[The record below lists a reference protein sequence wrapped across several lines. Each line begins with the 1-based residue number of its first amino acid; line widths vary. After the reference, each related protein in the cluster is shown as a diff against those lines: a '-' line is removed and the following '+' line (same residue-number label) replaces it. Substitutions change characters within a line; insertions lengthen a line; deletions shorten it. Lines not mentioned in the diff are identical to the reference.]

1 MFLRTAA
8 ALLAISTLGV
18 NASYEKIAGYE
29 PGSAVTDHNAVDLDQ
44 KAMEDALGNSND
56 DAYGIATNIYS
67 MGGNS
72 KSYAAISIVLTAD
85 VEKGTDIKGKDMDGN
100 SVIGK
105 AYATYKSGSGETMIK
120 VQYPTSAVQDGHLKC
135 KVGGLIGADQVKTG
149 CLEESGELEIAGT
162 MYPYTYDIEKDN
174 KNGRTIQGFSTSAES
189 KMYECNNG
197 CPYTEYEK
205 YFKYFGDHDYADK
218 WIMAGLKKEK
228 VTYSSGKSFDFT
240 QYGFPGRKEVVKK
253 GTVYLNF
260 YMYIIRE
267 LYDAI
272 GDCKQQCATCNDDSV
287 HAWDEAV
294 AYYTGSLEGQIGKDQ
309 SSKLLHELADKR
321 CQNFKTCGAGGD
333 MAVGQAMV
341 NYEIFKLFNRGKK
354 ELAEGKCEVVEPIV
368 DDIIAL
374 MSVPMVQ
381 GAQRYAWRVAN
392 EDTDMEKKNAEGLIF
407 TMAILPR
414 VADCDKDAADILL
427 KNMQV
432 TTTYE
437 GVNFPVVKSTF
448 ESVYKCMGITCAQIG
463 GLLSGDDGVYY
474 TDAEPCVD
482 AAFDTNTSPASIKT
496 ETVALVTALGA
507 VAANFL

>member
-1 MFLRTAA
+1 
-8 ALLAISTLGV
+8 
-18 NASYEKIAGYE
+18 
-29 PGSAVTDHNAVDLDQ
+29 
-44 KAMEDALGNSND
+44 METALGTSTEED
-56 DAYGIATNIYS
+56 YLIATDIYS

-72 KSYAAISIVLTAD
+72 KSYAAISITLTAD
-85 VEKGTDIKGKDMDGN
+85 VAKGTEIKGKAMDGN
-100 SVIGK
+100 SVMGK
-105 AYATYKSGSGETMIK
+105 AYSDYASGATMIK

-135 KVGGLIGADQVKTG
+135 KVGGLIPADQVTTG

-162 MYPYTYDIEKDN
+162 MYPYTYEPMKDN

-189 KMYECNNG
+189 KMYTCTNG
-197 CPYTEYEK
+197 CPYAEYNK
-205 YFKYFGDHDYADK
+205 YFEYYGDHDYADK
-218 WIMAGLKKEK
+218 WIMAGLKGEK
-228 VTYSSGKSFDFT
+228 VTYSSGKSFDFSK
-240 QYGFPGRKEVVKK
+240 YGFPGRKEVVKK
-253 GTVYLNF
+253 GTVYSNF

-272 GDCKQQCATCNDDSV
+272 GDCKLKCATCNDDSV

-294 AYYTGSLEGQIGKDQ
+294 AYYTGSLEGQIGMDQ

-333 MAVGQAMV
+333 MASGQAMV
-341 NYEIFKLFNRGKK
+341 NYEIFKLFDAGKK
-354 ELAEGKCEVVEPIV
+354 ELAAGKCETVTPIV

-392 EDTDMEKKNAEGLIF
+392 EETDMEKKNAEGIIF

-414 VADCDKDAADILL
+414 VADCDADAADILL

-437 GVNFPVVKSTF
+437 GAVDFPLVKSTF
-448 ESVYKCMGITCAQIG
+448 ESVYECMGITCAQIG
-463 GLLSGDDGVYY
+463 GLLDGEEYY
-474 TDAEPCVD
+474 PDVMPCVD
-482 AAFDTNTSPASIKT
+482 TAPGTSPASIKT